1 MKRNQSG
8 SNENLE
14 MKEGT
19 VLHRLKQ
26 GFFAAVEQELGKVQT
41 GTQCHRGKIKVK
53 QIKKTPGH

>member
-1 MKRNQSG
+1 MKRNRSG

-26 GFFAAVEQELGKVQT
+26 GFFAAVEQELGKV
-41 GTQCHRGKIKVK
+41 
-53 QIKKTPGH
+53 